1 MKKETLPWLMGL
13 SLCAN
18 TAMATVS
25 MKETMSSKMF
35 QFAVDSIQLKNKI
48 IEGQAFQVAGLV
60 GVDGFTGV
68 RHEVGA
74 PEIPVIR
81 FFVEANSASDIQVT
95 PSMMK
100 SVASYN
106 LQTELKPSLESV
118 EKVPGA
124 NYKIVKSYSYKSQ
137 EVFPGLDYEV
147 TPAGSVRGHKQF
159 MVTLYPVDYVGATN
173 TLKVSRSFSV
183 NVKKAVDTRS
193 EYALDGLVFVVSP
206 KFKNSQSL
214 IQYMELKKAQGLEV
228 SRIDLGMGAN
238 AEQIRGKIKALYAS
252 KPNLKYAIIVGE
264 ASDAP
269 GKTSTLIEG
278 LTDHYFAA
286 IDTNNYES
294 DINGPDIAV
303 GRFAAA
309 SESQL
314 ATMIKKY
321 SRYIKGE
328 FSSMAWTGNVSFLAT
343 NDRWELA
350 EGTHNYVVDNYT
362 RSLGYLGTF
371 PDLAQKGG
379 DKLYAITY
387 HADTPEVMKSIS
399 QGRSVID
406 YSGHGANTFWDA
418 PRVSQEDVRS
428 LGSSSSLPFVISN
441 ACITGDYRVD
451 ESFAETWQRHEWG
464 AVMFWGS
471 MDSTYWDEDDILEKR
486 MFDGIFKSGLK
497 TFGSITTNALAEV
510 WKHYGGQE
518 RSSYYWETYHMFG
531 DPSITLRLK

>member
-18 TAMATVS
+18 TAVATVS
-25 MKETMSSKMF
+25 MKETMSSKMY
-35 QFAVDSIQLKNKI
+35 QFAVDSIQLKNKV
-48 IEGQAFQVAGLV
+48 IEGQAYQVASLV

-81 FFVEANSASDIQVT
+81 FFVEANSAQDIQVS
-95 PSMMK
+95 PSSMK

-106 LQTELKPSLESV
+106 LKSELKPALESV

-124 NYKIVKSYSYKSQ
+124 NYRIVKNYSYKNQ
-137 EVFPGLDYEV
+137 EAFPGVEYEI

-173 TLKVSRSFSV
+173 TLKIARNFSV
-183 NVKKAVDTRS
+183 NIKKIVDNKS
-193 EYALDGLVFVVSP
+193 SYGLDGLVFVVSP

-228 SRIDLGMGAN
+228 SRIDLGQGAS
-238 AEQIRGKIKALYAS
+238 ADQIRAKIKSLYAA

-269 GKTSTLIEG
+269 GRSSTLIEG
-278 LTDHYFAA
+278 LTDHYYSA

-294 DINGPDIAV
+294 DINGPDLAV
-303 GRFAAA
+303 GRFSAAN
-309 SESQL
+309 ENQL
-314 ATMIKKY
+314 ATIVKKY

-343 NDRWELA
+343 NDRWEVA

-371 PDLAQKGG
+371 PELAQKGG

-387 HADTPEVMKSIS
+387 RADNPEVMKSIS
-399 QGRSVID
+399 QGRSIID

-428 LGSSSSLPFVISN
+428 LGASSSLPFVISN
-441 ACITGDYRVD
+441 ACITGDYRVE
-451 ESFAETWQRHEWG
+451 ESFSETWQRHEWG

-486 MFDGIFKSGLK
+486 MFDGIFKGGLK
-497 TFGSITTNALAEV
+497 TFGAITTNALSEL
-510 WKHYGGQE
+510 WKFYGGQE